1 MNNPKAL
8 KMVIAVLVVALLVS
22 FHFLMRAFSDNFA
35 WKQCIE
41 LSAPADGAMFAHLD
55 FQSDKLRLY
64 MISGE
69 RSDDKYSGTNDGPFE
84 IWFPQYSASP
94 YPMRYRVEQWVAG
107 YNRSM
112 RYRHEHPDKFLT
124 TTNRRPNKALEPTAT
139 APSVSTNK

>member
-8 KMVIAVLVVALLVS
+8 KIVIVILAVAFLVS
-22 FHFLMRAFSDNFA
+22 FHFLMRALSDNFA

-55 FQSDKLRLY
+55 FQSGKLRLFV
-64 MISGE
+64 ISGE
-69 RSDDKYSGTNDGPFE
+69 HSDDKYSGTNDGPFE
-84 IWFPQYSASP
+84 IWFPQYHISP

-112 RYRHEHPDKFLT
+112 RYMHDHPDRFLSV
-124 TTNRRPNKALEPTAT
+124 TNSTRP
-139 APSVSTNK
+139 